1 VTRRMTRRAGA
12 VVAAAGL
19 WALAGCSGEHSGP
32 PPAKSPNRMSAS
44 ELTTYAATAGPTYA
58 VNAIVDPPAK
68 SAPQQVFQM
77 QTGANKIR
85 IVTPVPPAATP
96 EPPAMVAAPAPP
108 ATPGHPVQT
117 AARSKSE
124 TKTQTRTFTGIHLV
138 KMGEPKPSRDG
149 AKDDAV
155 RKAKDALIQK
165 LCQLDPPVTTAPSLA
180 RIQNEYCPANLVKVE
195 VADDPKWDELKRLN
209 GQSEL
214 YVAEVTV
221 ELTDDQVRQ
230 LRQEERVQNGLIG
243 VGGLAAGALVVCGL
257 LRAGTAAGRLTRG
270 RLSSHWF
277 MAIQILFWTAAPLI
291 FALLY
296 GFR

>member
-1 VTRRMTRRAGA
+1 MTRRAGA

-19 WALAGCSGEHSGP
+19 WALAGCSGELSGP
-32 PPAKSPNRMSAS
+32 PPAKSPNRMSAA
-44 ELTTYAATAGPTYA
+44 ELTTYSATAGPTFA
-58 VNAIVDPPAK
+58 VNAIVDPPAPSVRQK
-68 SAPQQVFQM
+68 SFHV
-77 QTGANKIR
+77 QTGASKVR
-85 IVTPVPPAATP
+85 IVAPVPAATTP
-96 EPPAMVAAPAPP
+96 EPPAMAAAPAV
-108 ATPGHPVQT
+108 PGHPDAVR
-117 AARSKSE
+117 AARSNPEAKA
-124 TKTQTRTFTGIHLV
+124 QARAIAGIHLV
-138 KMGEPKPSRDG
+138 KVGEPKPSRDG
-149 AKDDAV
+149 AKEDAI

-180 RIQNEYCPANLVKVE
+180 RVQNEYCPANLVKVD

-243 VGGLAAGALVVCGL
+243 VGGLAVGALAVCGL

-270 RLSSHWF
+270 RLGRCTT
-277 MAIQILFWTAAPLI
+277 ARILFWTIGPPLVL
-291 FALLY
+291 FLLV
-296 GFR
+296 RLRR